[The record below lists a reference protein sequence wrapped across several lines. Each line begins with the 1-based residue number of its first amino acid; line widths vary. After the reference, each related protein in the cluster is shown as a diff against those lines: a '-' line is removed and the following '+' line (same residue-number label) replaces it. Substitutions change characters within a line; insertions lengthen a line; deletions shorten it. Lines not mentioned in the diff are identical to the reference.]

1 MGMNIPSG
9 CGCGSTAATKP
20 STSTTTTTGFIAPA
34 AGFDP
39 SQLSLV
45 TTPRGNT
52 GGGGG
57 AGDAAGVRDPAAAQR
72 NLGVIKQSLARF
84 TDIRQAVAAGY
95 RYNPDGGSEGGLQH
109 WINPAVFSTGDPSNV
124 GLPATL
130 MYQLDSAGRASL
142 AGAMISVDPKRH
154 AVPDYGA
161 GAWHTHPD
169 DPQLNMHVW
178 LDGRGIE
185 QGAFENNAG
194 MV

>member
-1 MGMNIPSG
+1 V
-9 CGCGSTAATKP
+9 
-20 STSTTTTTGFIAPA
+20 APVSA
-34 AGFDP
+34 
-39 SQLSLV
+39 
-45 TTPRGNT
+45 
-52 GGGGG
+52 GGG
-57 AGDAAGVRDPAAAQR
+57 AAAFPQVTLQTASGNPKGDVAGVRDPAAATR
-72 NLGVIKQSLARF
+72 NLGIIKQSLARF
-84 TDIRQAVAAGY
+84 TDINQAIAAGY

-130 MYQLDSAGRASL
+130 MYQFDSAGKATL
-142 AGAMISVDPKRH
+142 AGTMISVDPKKF

-178 LDGRGIE
+178 LDGRSIE
-185 QGAFENNAG
+185 QGAFGNNSG